1 MLTPRVTELKRHGRP
16 ATGAGLTAT
25 SPRRAVKSFTP
36 AWRSA
41 PAPASPPASR

>member
-16 ATGAGLTAT
+16 ATGAGLTT
-25 SPRRAVKSFTP
+25 TQPSRAVPSFT
-36 AWRSA
+36 ATWRSA